1 MIATSIKN
9 RIASGKAWVD
19 VLAIVALLLLHPVLY
34 NLDSSRGYFPPDAV
48 LYMTFAENFL
58 AKGLLY
64 VTGSAAE
71 SGTIL
76 PPLYPLLMLICNFF
90 VDDFLIS
97 SELVSSVA
105 VIAVSFISYLII
117 RQLGNPFYAFLGAL
131 AIQLTYQLNLWAITP
146 LTEAT
151 FILILAV
158 SLWVALRVIRTK
170 GPVWLFA
177 LGAMLALVFFTR
189 QVGIILVP
197 FFLLVAFFAVP
208 RRFHYSPLILLA
220 GLALFLVPYMLILHS
235 QGNRIGA
242 DLSAFEQHWSTGKG
256 ISVDSVDKSTLE
268 YVRSIRNTPVNN
280 YEDAYVKRRL
290 LRQLLPDSTAM
301 LSQIN
306 FAPQND
312 VQTGINKW
320 LTFVWNSRN
329 GMGERLLFNA
339 KILYET
345 MGNIVFVAF
354 FITLLTPLLI
364 GRKREA
370 LLSRYLIGGFVLYY
384 LIALSVLTGLIDR
397 YVTILAPF
405 VLLHIFREVASLLSN
420 KTLSIRGWSVAPLF
434 FLAAISMCVLT
445 LPKNYSDVQSRPKGT
460 LEQMGESNFRQFI
473 GQGEPVFSIGP
484 YHAYVAGGTWRAL
497 PNDSLEKIAKYA
509 AHTGVR
515 WMIVVHKPQPEVSAY
530 KLAKNWYLDKSLL
543 REYRHLVNLRAVSR
557 DSQSFLFEFKA
568 GK

>member
-1 MIATSIKN
+1 
-9 RIASGKAWVD
+9 
-19 VLAIVALLLLHPVLY
+19 
-34 NLDSSRGYFPPDAV
+34 
-48 LYMTFAENFL
+48 
-58 AKGLLY
+58 
-64 VTGSAAE
+64 
-71 SGTIL
+71 
-76 PPLYPLLMLICNFF
+76 
-90 VDDFLIS
+90 
-97 SELVSSVA
+97 
-105 VIAVSFISYLII
+105 VSFISYLII

-170 GPVWLFA
+170 GPVWLFV

-268 YVRSIRNTPVNN
+268 YVRSIRNTPENN

-405 VLLHIFREVASLLSN
+405 VLLHIFLEVVRLVSFGRLRV
-420 KTLSIRGWSVAPLF
+420 RGIPLAPIIITVTVAACSYSQPE
-434 FLAAISMCVLT
+434 
-445 LPKNYSDVQSRPKGT
+445 NYSDVPLFAKGS
-460 LEQMGESNFRQFI
+460 LEQHGESNFRKFVAT
-473 GQGEPVFSIGP
+473 GEPIFSIAP
-484 YHAYVAGGTWRAL
+484 FHAYVSGGIWRAM

-509 AHTGVR
+509 AQEGVR
-515 WMIVVHKPQPEVSAY
+515 WLVVVHKPQSEVRAY
-530 KLAKNWYLDKSLL
+530 VHAKSWYLDKSLL
-543 REYRHLVNLRAVSR
+543 REYRHLVGLRAISR
-557 DSQSFLFEFKA
+557 DGRSFLFQFKTN
-568 GK
+568 